1 MMAGGSV
8 MPGGVGMEFG
18 YLAPVF
24 VPDKVANTTPG
35 YEQRRVLDNLELS
48 CD

>member
-1 MMAGGSV
+1 MNGRGVGNAR
-8 MPGGVGMEFG
+8 GVGMEFG